1 MKSSKQTVLTK
12 DPTNDKLDYSFYRAY
27 QYTSLHPS
35 MKIFKY
41 AAETEPPKSYLQK
54 GEMIFS
60 DQERNRIAFVD
71 GKSVE
76 TKDLQRFPYHR
87 FQIKVHHGVR
97 EKDVVE
103 AVWKGSSL
111 SGRKVTMYAWNH
123 QQEKWDKITHHFAKD
138 QRNFI

>member
-35 MKIFKY
+35 MKILKY
-41 AAETEPPKSYLQK
+41 AAETEPPKSFNEK

-60 DQERNRIAFVD
+60 NQERNRIAFAD

-76 TKDLQRFPYHR
+76 TKDLHRFPIIVFKSR
-87 FQIKVHHGVR
+87 LIKTYVKRMSSRRCGKGVHCQGER
-97 EKDVVE
+97 
-103 AVWKGSSL
+103 
-111 SGRKVTMYAWNH
+111 
-123 QQEKWDKITHHFAKD
+123 
-138 QRNFI
+138 